1 MNLLLDTNALISVLA
16 TPEKLSAAARE
27 AIRSTENRVFVSAAS
42 AWALDIL
49 RREGR
54 PDTPDDL
61 ELQMVTKGFDPLPVT
76 MSHAQAVH
84 LLPDLH
90 GDPFDR
96 MLVAQAQVE
105 GLTLVT
111 SDQTMWRYPVAT
123 MPAI

>member
-1 MNLLLDTNALISVLA
+1 MKLLLDTNPLIWVFA
-16 TPEKLSAAARE
+16 APEKLSATARE
-27 AIRSTENRVFVSAAS
+27 AIRSAENRIFVSVIS
-42 AWALDIL
+42 AWELGVL
-49 RREGR
+49 RRDGR
-54 PDTPDDL
+54 SDTPDDL
-61 ELQMVTKGFDPLPVT
+61 ELQMITEGFDPLPVK
-76 MSHAQAVH
+76 MSHAQAVD

-90 GDPFDR
+90 DDPFDR

>member
-1 MNLLLDTNALISVLA
+1 MNLLLDTDVLVWALA
-16 TPEKLSAAARE
+16 APKMLSANAEE
-27 AIRSTENRVFVSAAS
+27 AIRSTENRVFVSVAS
-42 AWALDIL
+42 AWQLDVH
-49 RREGR
+49 RRSGR
-54 PDTPDDL
+54 SDTPDDL
-61 ELQMVTKGFDPLPVT
+61 ELQMVTKGFDPLPVK

-111 SDQTMWRYPVAT
+111 SDQTIWRYPVAT
-123 MPAI
+123 LPAI

>member
-16 TPEKLSAAARE
+16 TPEKLSAVARE
-27 AIRSTENRVFVSAAS
+27 AIRSTENRVVVSAAS

-61 ELQMVTKGFDPLPVT
+61 ELQMVTEGFDPLPVK